1 MIVTILIKG
10 GARNVESELAN
21 KLAEDSNNF
30 IVVQKIK
37 LVKQQF

>member
-1 MIVTILIKG
+1 MIATILITG
-10 GARNVESELAN
+10 GAGNAGSELAN

-37 LVKQQF
+37 LVTQQL